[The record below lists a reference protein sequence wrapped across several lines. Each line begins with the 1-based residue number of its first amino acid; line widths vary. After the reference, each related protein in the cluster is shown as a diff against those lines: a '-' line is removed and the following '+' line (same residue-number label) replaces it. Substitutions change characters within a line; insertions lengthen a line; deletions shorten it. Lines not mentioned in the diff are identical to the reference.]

1 MQIHA
6 DVKRDC
12 EYWGL
17 MLQAMFTRNPVIS
30 EMKSNVAVSASF
42 AQFMWE
48 SNGEQTFLLGADQ
61 CRMFKEM
68 DLSGVTADDIRF
80 PYEAFYV
87 AVEGS
92 GLTLRATVEVD
103 DLGNPIPAS
112 KYRAEHTL
120 QGIYAFRG
128 NTIKA
133 GSRTRLGTLK
143 SSIMMCVPEDN
154 HLTGMAKENSQDD
167 AWPEEGTT
175 FVAWAHD
182 KDVSAQDDIIFSLFV
197 PDFAVREYG
206 NYEKTVEELLKFAHS
221 LSDNSIPD
229 EDKTHNQ
236 KASLEAIR
244 MVIGM
249 CAYLECRQAVV
260 VEKDYKKEREQLQ
273 RKVDNG
279 GKKGAKA
286 ARMLTKIPT
295 CKIRIIDP
303 TLRYQGEEHV
313 SIKAHW
319 RRAHTRL
326 QWIGSKVDENGNARL
341 GERRERRW
349 IPATIVN
356 ADGGESTGRTYTF

>member
-6 DVKRDC
+6 DVKNGC
-12 EYWGL
+12 EYWPL
-17 MLQAMFTRNPVIS
+17 MLQAMFTRNPIIS
-30 EMKSNVAVSASF
+30 EMKSNVAVSMAF
-42 AQFMWE
+42 AQFSWE
-48 SNGEQTFLLGADQ
+48 ANGEQTFLLGADQ

-68 DLSGVTADDIRF
+68 DLSSVTADDIRF

-92 GLTLRATVEVD
+92 GMTLRATVDTDEF
-103 DLGNPIPAS
+103 GEPAHPS
-112 KYRAEHTL
+112 KYRAEHSL

-128 NTIKA
+128 NTLKA

-143 SSIMMCVPEDN
+143 SSIMMCVPEGTHISD
-154 HLTGMAKENSQDD
+154 LAQENNQEE
-167 AWPEEGTT
+167 AWPEDGTT

-182 KDVSAQDDIIFSLFV
+182 KDVSVQDDIIFSLFV

-206 NYEKTVEELLKFAHS
+206 NYEKTVEELLKYAHS

-229 EDKTHNQ
+229 ADKIHNQ
-236 KASLEAIR
+236 RHSLEAIR

-249 CAYLECRQAVV
+249 CAYLECRQAIV
-260 VEKDYKKEREQLQ
+260 VEKDYKKERDLLQ

-286 ARMLTKIPT
+286 ARMLTKIPS

-313 SIKAHW
+313 AIKAHW

-326 QWIGSKVDENGNARL
+326 QWVGTKIDETGNARN
-341 GERRERRW
+341 GTHRERRW

-356 ADGGESTGRTYTF
+356 ADGGESSGRTYTF